1 MTKFLYNHFVDAASE
16 SLAIRFGE
24 GENLQVKQI
33 LDSHPNFSKVRALV
47 LDPENTAT
55 DEDVLNLIDFGLAV
69 GQKLQKLSD
78 RIVFDGSNIFFDGD
92 VLRNTLTEHILR
104 MLDEDNPKL
113 TSLVAFLENVAQN
126 MSANS
131 IDSIYNW
138 LNNREFTI
146 TRDGQIIA
154 YKGVQIG
161 PNGESLS
168 RTAGFGIVNGVTHNG
183 YLPNP
188 EGAVVE
194 IPRSKVDADN
204 AVGCSTGLH
213 AGTWKYAHAFARG
226 RTLKVQIHPRDIVS
240 VPEDAQFQKL
250 RVCRYVVLEE
260 TDAPETLPVVG
271 DYASEW
277 TEEELEE
284 WSDAGFEQSEADSYM
299 ESGYSLHEAL
309 VAEGVEEEEEDDYYD
324 EDEDDEPRDEL
335 DEWFDAGF
343 GESDIEHY
351 KDALGYT
358 VNEALSAMNGTDK
371 GETNKWE
378 AQDFD
383 GEEIHHYRDELSLSL
398 EEAIEARN
406 EERNATAER
415 LAPLVKESAT
425 AVRLA
430 PLVTESFVSFFA
442 ADGSAPVT
450 EKKSKKKKKNKKN
463 KN

>member
-1 MTKFLYNHFVDAASE
+1 MTKFLYNHFVDATSE

-24 GENLQVKQI
+24 GETLQVKQI
-33 LDSHPNFSKVRALV
+33 LDSHPNFSKIRTVV

-55 DEDVLNLIDFGLAV
+55 EEDVLNLIDFGLAV

-113 TSLVAFLENVAQN
+113 TSLIAFLENVAQN
-126 MSANS
+126 NSDNS
-131 IDSIYNW
+131 IEAIYSW

-154 YKGVQIG
+154 YKGVKIG

-168 RTAGFGIVNGVTHNG
+168 IHSGFGIVNGVTYNG
-183 YLPNP
+183 NIPNP

-213 AGTWKYAHAFARG
+213 AGTWKYAHAFAQG

-240 VPEDAQFQKL
+240 VPEHEEFQKL

-260 TDAPETLPVVG
+260 TDAPETLPVIG
-271 DYASEW
+271 DYAIEW

-284 WSDAGFEQSEADSYM
+284 WSDAGFDESEADFYM
-299 ESGYSLHEAL
+299 ENGYSLHEAIA
-309 VAEGVEEEEEDDYYD
+309 AENGDYED
-324 EDEDDEPRDEL
+324 DEDDAEL

-358 VNEALSAMNGTDK
+358 VTEALKAMNGTDK

-378 AQDFD
+378 AEDFD
-383 GEEIHHYRDELSLSL
+383 GEEIHYYRDELSLSL

-406 EERNATAER
+406 EER
-415 LAPLVKESAT
+415 KAT

-430 PLVTESFVSFFA
+430 PLVTESFVSLFA